1 MASKVRRLVSPT
13 LYFFFFMLAILL
25 FVITAFLVLSLDV
38 FNLIGKENQEYIRH
52 WEQIAP
58 QLAFEFN
65 SVQGPESA
73 RSIHCTLT
81 GKVHQFNCRVLA
93 EKVAKRDYPITHT
106 VRLEVDLPQPL
117 NMDLNIS
124 HQGTKVPFFK
134 ILNKK
139 ELALDDEFFDNHF
152 FVQGRDAAT
161 VNQFLTVE
169 RKSTIYNT
177 KQSIAPFGF
186 EITDSMIVGGAFQ
199 KEGDLQQIIHVMK
212 QLVAVAKILSDHPP
226 EAEAQFWNSAS

>member
-1 MASKVRRLVSPT
+1 MSPD
-13 LYFFFFMLAILL
+13 LQFFFFMLAILL

-38 FNLIGKENQEYIRH
+38 FNLIGKENQKYIRY

-58 QLAFEFN
+58 QLEFEFN
-65 SVQGPESA
+65 SVQDPESA
-73 RSIHCTLT
+73 RSVLCTLT

-93 EKVAKRDYPITHT
+93 EKVSRRDHPVTHT
-106 VRLEVDLPQPL
+106 VRLEVDLPQSL
-117 NMDLNIS
+117 HMDLNIR
-124 HQGTKVPFFK
+124 HQGTEVPFFK
-134 ILNKK
+134 FLNKK

-152 FVQGRDAAT
+152 LVQGRDAAT

-199 KEGDLQQIIHVMK
+199 KEGDLQQLIHVMK
-212 QLVAVAKILSDHPP
+212 QLVAVAKILIDHPP
-226 EAEAQFWNSAS
+226 EAEAQFWDSA

>member
-1 MASKVRRLVSPT
+1 MASKVGKFVSPE
-13 LYFFFFMLAILL
+13 LKLFFVYLAIFL
-25 FVITAFLVLSLDV
+25 FIIMGFLVAMDV
-38 FNLIGKENQEYIRH
+38 FNLIGKENQKYIRH

-65 SVQGPESA
+65 SVQDPERA
-73 RSIHCTLT
+73 RNILCTLT

-93 EKVAKRDYPITHT
+93 KKVSGRDNPIIHT

-117 NMDLNIS
+117 NMDLNIR
-124 HQGTKVPFFK
+124 HQGTEVPFFK
-134 ILNKK
+134 FLNKK
-139 ELALDDEFFDNHF
+139 ELALYDEFFDNHF

-212 QLVAVAKILSDHPP
+212 QLVAVAKILTDHPP
-226 EAEAQFWNSAS
+226 EAEAQFWDSAS

>member
-1 MASKVRRLVSPT
+1 MASKVGKFVSPE
-13 LYFFFFMLAILL
+13 LKLFFVYLAIFL
-25 FVITAFLVLSLDV
+25 FIIMGFLGAMDV
-38 FNLIGKENQEYIRH
+38 FNLIGKENQKYIRH

-65 SVQGPESA
+65 SVQDPERA
-73 RSIHCTLT
+73 RNILCTLT

-93 EKVAKRDYPITHT
+93 KKVSGRDNPIIHT

-117 NMDLNIS
+117 NMDLNIR
-124 HQGTKVPFFK
+124 HQGTEVPFFK
-134 ILNKK
+134 FLNKK

-212 QLVAVAKILSDHPP
+212 QLVAVAKILTDHPP
-226 EAEAQFWNSAS
+226 EAEGQFWDSAS

>member
-1 MASKVRRLVSPT
+1 MG
-13 LYFFFFMLAILL
+13 
-25 FVITAFLVLSLDV
+25 FLGAMDV
-38 FNLIGKENQEYIRH
+38 FNLIGKENQKYIRH

-65 SVQGPESA
+65 SVQDPERA
-73 RSIHCTLT
+73 RNILCTLT

-93 EKVAKRDYPITHT
+93 KKVSGRDNPIIHT

-117 NMDLNIS
+117 NMDLNIR
-124 HQGTKVPFFK
+124 HQGTEVPFFK
-134 ILNKK
+134 FLNKK

-177 KQSIAPFGF
+177 KQSTAPFGF
-186 EITDSMIVGGAFQ
+186 EITDSMLVGGAFQ
-199 KEGDLQQIIHVMK
+199 QEGDLQHLIHVMK
-212 QLVAVAKILSDHPP
+212 QLVAVAKILTDHPP
-226 EAEAQFWNSAS
+226 EAEAQFWDSAS

>member
-1 MASKVRRLVSPT
+1 MASKVGKFVSPE
-13 LYFFFFMLAILL
+13 LKLFFVYLAIFL
-25 FVITAFLVLSLDV
+25 FIIMGFLVAMDV
-38 FNLIGKENQEYIRH
+38 FNLIGKENQKYIRH

-65 SVQGPESA
+65 SVQDPERA
-73 RSIHCTLT
+73 RNILCTLT

-93 EKVAKRDYPITHT
+93 KKVSGRDNPIIHT

-117 NMDLNIS
+117 NMDLNIR
-124 HQGTKVPFFK
+124 HQGTEVPFFK
-134 ILNKK
+134 FLNKK

-212 QLVAVAKILSDHPP
+212 QLVAVAKILTDHPP
-226 EAEAQFWNSAS
+226 EAEAQFWDSAS

>member
-1 MASKVRRLVSPT
+1 M
-13 LYFFFFMLAILL
+13 
-25 FVITAFLVLSLDV
+25 
-38 FNLIGKENQEYIRH
+38 
-52 WEQIAP
+52 
-58 QLAFEFN
+58 
-65 SVQGPESA
+65 
-73 RSIHCTLT
+73 
-81 GKVHQFNCRVLA
+81 A

-186 EITDSMIVGGAFQ
+186 EISDSMIVGGAFQ

>member
-1 MASKVRRLVSPT
+1 MASKVGKFVSPE
-13 LYFFFFMLAILL
+13 LKLFFVYLAIFL
-25 FVITAFLVLSLDV
+25 FIIMGFLGAMDV
-38 FNLIGKENQEYIRH
+38 FNLIGKENQKYIRH

-65 SVQGPESA
+65 SVQDPERA
-73 RSIHCTLT
+73 RNILCTLT

-93 EKVAKRDYPITHT
+93 KKVSGRDNPIIHT

-117 NMDLNIS
+117 NMDLNIR
-124 HQGTKVPFFK
+124 HQGTEVPFFK
-134 ILNKK
+134 FLNKK

-226 EAEAQFWNSAS
+226 EAEGQFWDSAS

>member
-1 MASKVRRLVSPT
+1 MSQDLFAFVL
-13 LYFFFFMLAILL
+13 MLAVLL
-25 FVITAFLVLSLDV
+25 FMITIFLVLGLDL
-38 FNLIGKENQEYIRH
+38 FNLIGKENQKYIRH

-65 SVQGPESA
+65 SVQGSSNA
-73 RSIHCTLT
+73 NVLCALT

-93 EKVAKRDYPITHT
+93 EKVCTRDQGITHT

-117 NMDLNIS
+117 NMDLNIT
-124 HQGTKVPFFK
+124 HQGTEIPFFK
-134 ILNKK
+134 FLKKK
-139 ELALDDEFFDNHF
+139 ELALDDEFFDEHF

-186 EITDSMIVGGAFQ
+186 EITDSMIVGGAYQ
-199 KEGDLQQIIHVMK
+199 KEGDLQQLIHVMK

-226 EAEAQFWNSAS
+226 EAEANFWNSAP

>member
-1 MASKVRRLVSPT
+1 MSQDLFAFIL
-13 LYFFFFMLAILL
+13 MLAILL
-25 FVITAFLVLSLDV
+25 FVITVFFVVSFDV
-38 FNLIGKENQEYIRH
+38 FNLIGKENQKYIRH

-65 SVQGPESA
+65 SVQGSESA
-73 RSIHCTLT
+73 ANVLCALT

-93 EKVAKRDYPITHT
+93 EKVWSRDHPITHT

-117 NMDLNIS
+117 NMDLNIT
-124 HQGTKVPFFK
+124 HQGTEIPFFK
-134 ILNKK
+134 FLKKK
-139 ELALDDEFFDNHF
+139 ELALDDEFFDEHF

-186 EITDSMIVGGAFQ
+186 EITDSMIVGGAYQ
-199 KEGDLQQIIHVMK
+199 KEGDLQQLIHVMK
-212 QLVAVAKILSDHPP
+212 QLVAVAKILSGHPP
-226 EAEAQFWNSAS
+226 EEEPNFWDSAP

>member
-1 MASKVRRLVSPT
+1 MSQDLFAFIL
-13 LYFFFFMLAILL
+13 MLAVLL
-25 FVITAFLVLSLDV
+25 FMITIFLVLGLDL
-38 FNLIGKENQEYIRH
+38 FNLIGKENQKYIRH

-65 SVQGPESA
+65 SVQGSSNA
-73 RSIHCTLT
+73 NVLCALT

-93 EKVAKRDYPITHT
+93 EKVCTRDQGITHT

-117 NMDLNIS
+117 NMDLNIT
-124 HQGTKVPFFK
+124 HQGTEIPFFK
-134 ILNKK
+134 FLKKK
-139 ELALDDEFFDNHF
+139 ELALDDEFFDEHF

-186 EITDSMIVGGAFQ
+186 EITDSMIVGGAYQ
-199 KEGDLQQIIHVMK
+199 KEGDLQQLIHVMK

-226 EAEAQFWNSAS
+226 EAEANFWNSAP

>member
-1 MASKVRRLVSPT
+1 MASKVGTFVSPE
-13 LYFFFFMLAILL
+13 LKLFFVYLAIFL
-25 FVITAFLVLSLDV
+25 FIIMGFLGAMDV
-38 FNLIGKENQEYIRH
+38 FNLIGKENQKYIRH

-65 SVQGPESA
+65 SVQDPERA
-73 RSIHCTLT
+73 RNILCTLT

-93 EKVAKRDYPITHT
+93 KKVSGRDNPIIHT

-117 NMDLNIS
+117 NMDLNIR
-124 HQGTKVPFFK
+124 HQGTEVPFFK
-134 ILNKK
+134 FLNKK

-212 QLVAVAKILSDHPP
+212 QLVAVAKILTDHPP
-226 EAEAQFWNSAS
+226 EAEGQFWDSAS